1 MKEYLVLLILALK
14 ISNILFILYLD
25 CSEFEE
31 IKEEFCQMLDPGD
44 EDKICNMNRNNQCIS
59 TYNNCEDYTEY
70 IKKDICESIIPLYQQ
85 EKKCVFREN
94 KCVTE
99 SRTCSDFKTG

>member
-1 MKEYLVLLILALK
+1 
-14 ISNILFILYLD
+14 
-25 CSEFEE
+25 
-31 IKEEFCQMLDPGD
+31 MLDPGD